1 LQRRELVVAVD
12 GPSGSGKSTISRAVA
27 SAAGLRYLDTGAM
40 YRAAAWLALR
50 EHVDPADGDRLTAL
64 VAAAPLDVRDD
75 PAAPSVHIDGVDV
88 TEAVRGQDV
97 TTAVSAVSAVPGV
110 REVMVRRQREL
121 IGAGGIVVEGR
132 DIGTAVVPDA
142 PVKIFLT
149 ADPAVRAQ
157 RRSRQDGSGTGDL
170 ALATAQADLIKRDDA
185 DSSRAASPLTQAP
198 DATVLDSTRLGIEEI
213 VREVMA
219 RIVAVEQG

>member
-12 GPSGSGKSTISRAVA
+12 GPSGSGKSTVSRAVA
-27 SAAGLRYLDTGAM
+27 TAAGLRYLDTGAM

-50 EHVDPADGDRLTAL
+50 EQVDPSNADRLTAL
-64 VAAAPLDVRDD
+64 VAAAHLEVRDD

-88 TEAVRGQDV
+88 TQAVRGQDV

-110 REVMVRRQREL
+110 RDVMVRRQREL

-132 DIGTAVVPDA
+132 DIGTAVAPDA

-170 ALATAQADLIKRDDA
+170 ALATTQADLLKRDDA
-185 DSSRAASPLTQAP
+185 DSTRTASPLTQAP
-198 DATVLDSTRLGIEEI
+198 DATVLDSTQLGIDEI
-213 VREVMA
+213 VRQVMA
-219 RIVAVEQG
+219 RIEAVERT

>member
-27 SAAGLRYLDTGAM
+27 TAAGLRYLDTGAM

-50 EHVDPADGDRLTAL
+50 EHVDPSDCDRLTAL

-110 REVMVRRQREL
+110 RDVMVRRQREL

-157 RRSRQDGSGTGDL
+157 RRSRQDGSGTGDV
-170 ALATAQADLIKRDDA
+170 ALAATQAELIKRDDA
-185 DSSRAASPLTQAP
+185 DTSRAASPLTQAP
-198 DATVLDSTRLGIEEI
+198 DATVLDSTRLGIDEI
-213 VREVMA
+213 VLEVMA
-219 RIVAVEQG
+219 RIEAVERA